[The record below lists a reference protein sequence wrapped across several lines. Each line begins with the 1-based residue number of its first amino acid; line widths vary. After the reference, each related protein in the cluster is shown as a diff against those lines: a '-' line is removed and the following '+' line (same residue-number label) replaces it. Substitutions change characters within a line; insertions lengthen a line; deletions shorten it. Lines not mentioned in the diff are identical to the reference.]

1 MAASN
6 PLSTR
11 TIARIVLTVVVT
23 LGTLYLLYEVRSV
36 LLLIFISA
44 FLAVALGPP
53 VGWFRR
59 RGVPRAASILLV
71 YLTIAAGIVG
81 IGLLIVPQVVSQV
94 DQLAKDIPGYVDD
107 LRKSDQFR
115 KYDDKYHIS
124 EKLKEQALKLP
135 SHLGDAAGALQSIT
149 VGVFGALVKL
159 VTVLTMT
166 FFLLLDGEG
175 IAAFLLR
182 LRGPEH
188 EERFRTISGDVYRS
202 ISGYVAGNLA
212 ISLVAG
218 LT

>member
-6 PLSTR
+6 PLGTR

-23 LGTLYLLYEVRSV
+23 LAVLYLLYEVRSV
-36 LLLIFISA
+36 LLLIAIAA

-53 VGWFRR
+53 VYWFRR
-59 RGVPRAASILLV
+59 RGVPRALSILLV
-71 YLTIAAGIVG
+71 YLTIALGIFG
-81 IGLLIVPQVVSQV
+81 IGLLVVPQVVSQV
-94 DQLAKDIPGYVDD
+94 DQLAKDLPHYVDD
-107 LRKSDQFR
+107 LSKNAEFR
-115 KYDDKYHIS
+115 KYNKKYHIAD
-124 EKLKEQALKLP
+124 KLKEQALKLP
-135 SHLGDAAGALQSIT
+135 SHLADAAGALQSIT

-188 EERFRTISGDVYRS
+188 EERFRTISGDV
-202 ISGYVAGNLA
+202 
-212 ISLVAG
+212 
-218 LT
+218 